1 MKDLNKL
8 TFQSTLLSQSL
19 LSNELSHSL
28 SSLSPSTKSPR
39 AARLDAISARIR
51 AEMID
56 LDSPIDAIVASRL
69 DVESALKKIKEV
81 VVSSSCVQEN
91 VK

>member
-19 LSNELSHSL
+19 LSNKLSHSL
-28 SSLSPSTKSPR
+28 SSLSPSTTSPR

-81 VVSSSCVQEN
+81 VVSSSSVQEK